1 MQKTI
6 SALCLVSLLF
16 FGACARETVRG
27 RSVTAPEVLAV
38 EGAVPYNVKNLS
50 ASRNA
55 VVSDAQKNAVRRIA
69 ELFIDETSRGEN
81 YAALE
86 NGLLK
91 NPQRY
96 VAKYKVL
103 SEGADGALYRAK
115 VNVWLY
121 FSEIA
126 SALHGLNLSGAQG
139 FKPRAAL
146 VSRET
151 GDGSDFVSSF
161 KGALLKQSVIF
172 IDDFSFTKDKKQSA
186 GTDKAL
192 LAQASEAGADL
203 LLLASATASSAMYG
217 GGLASGFFPS
227 RADATVKVYD
237 VRTGAVL
244 FLVARQGSAI
254 DSSEAASFAKS
265 LASAGEVLAQET
277 SAKAE
282 RMLKTDVPV
291 QITVYDLNGIEA
303 LEKLKAH
310 FLRLDIKAL
319 RLENYSAGKAVFSVV
334 PNHPGT
340 QELASAALRG
350 DPLLG
355 LALEGVSPQ
364 LIVFTAA
371 TNQGRN

>member
-6 SALCLVSLLF
+6 SALCLASLLF
-16 FGACARETVRG
+16 FGGCARETVRG

-38 EGAVPYNVKNLS
+38 EGAVPYNFKDLS

-55 VVSDAQKNAVRRIA
+55 VVSDAQKNAVRRVA
-69 ELFIDETSRGEN
+69 ELFMDDSSKGEN
-81 YAALE
+81 YTALE

-121 FSEIA
+121 LSEIA
-126 SALHGLNLSGAQG
+126 SAMHGLNLSEAQG
-139 FKPRAAL
+139 FKPHAAL

-151 GDGSDFVSSF
+151 GNGSVFASSF
-161 KGALLKQSVIF
+161 KASLAKRSIMS
-172 IDDFSFTKDKKQSA
+172 IDDFSFTKDKKQPA
-186 GTDKAL
+186 DTDEAL

-217 GGLASGFFPS
+217 GGLSSGFFPS
-227 RADATVKVYD
+227 RADASVKVYD
-237 VRTGAVL
+237 VHSGELL
-244 FLVARQGSAI
+244 FLMARQGSAI

-265 LASAGEVLAQET
+265 LASAGEALAQET

-282 RMLKTDVPV
+282 RVLKTDAPV
-291 QITVYDLNGIEA
+291 QVTVYDLNGIEA

-310 FLRLDIKAL
+310 LLRLDIKAL

-334 PNHPGT
+334 PNHSGT
-340 QELASAALRG
+340 QELASAVLRG

-364 LIVFTAA
+364 EIVFTTA
-371 TNQGRN
+371 Q